1 MLKVLHH
8 WGLPIVACA
17 AWWGMLIALLVCWSL
32 QGFPIY
38 AWMEPNRHHQT
49 ILYISDIAATN
60 LQPIFIS
67 CASAQ
72 ALFFVLILI
81 AERYLRHAGRL
92 MPNWKRKEKI
102 LAGFAIGFGII
113 GQLGIIFVSTF
124 NTHAFPGVHSA
135 FLAVFIVFLGLSALC
150 TVAELYVLDKAYVTH
165 RSFKISYSFKALWWV
180 VSLGL
185 AIGFAVCA
193 EHGEP
198 NAAAVCE
205 WTLSFIY
212 SFYLLS
218 FVYDLWPA
226 AKAKKGQ
233 MFQEK
238 ISRELKIEAQWTPG
252 MPIIK
257 QQPPL
262 NAQESAEMGLIG
274 ERVLDHRIELGETDR
289 DDLCLI

>member
-1 MLKVLHH
+1 MFGILHH

-17 AWWGMLIALLVCWSL
+17 TWWGMLIALLVCWSL
-32 QGFPIY
+32 QGFPVY
-38 AWMEPNRHHQT
+38 SWMEPNKHHQT

-72 ALFFVLILI
+72 ALFFMLTLI

-92 MPNWKRKEKI
+92 LPNWKRKEKL
-102 LAGFAIGFGII
+102 LAGFAIGFGFI

-124 NTHAFPGVHSA
+124 NTHSFPEVHVA
-135 FLAVFIVFLGLSALC
+135 FLCVFIVFLGLSAIC
-150 TVAELYVLDKAYVTH
+150 TGCELYILDKAYVTYK
-165 RSFKISYSFKALWWV
+165 SFKISYIFKAIWWII
-180 VSLGL
+180 SLGL
-185 AIGFAVCA
+185 AIAFAVCSR
-193 EHGEP
+193 HHQP

-205 WTLSFIY
+205 WTLSFLY
-212 SFYLLS
+212 GFYLLS

-226 AKAKKGQ
+226 AKAEKGQ

-238 ISRELKIEAQWTPG
+238 QSRELKIETQWTPG
-252 MPIIK
+252 MPAVN

-262 NAQESAEMGLIG
+262 NAQESSEMGSVG
-274 ERVLDHRIELGETDR
+274 ERVLDNRALLDP
-289 DDLCLI
+289 DA